1 VSYCHTS
8 PVGLYLGGV
17 GQLVWELE
25 SPFLLAASH
34 CPRRE
39 ARDIQNGPLEAA
51 MIQSVR
57 KILAPIDFSE
67 PSMKALAS
75 AWELAKEVDAVEMHL
90 LYVVTPHH
98 LLGIEALPV
107 GGREIAREASMIEQG
122 DEELAR
128 IKKAELENSNKVIV
142 ATVVGSPAIKIGDYA
157 REQGIDL
164 IVMST
169 HGRTNADSMLVGGTT
184 EKVIRHSTCA
194 VLVIR
199 R

>member
-1 VSYCHTS
+1 
-8 PVGLYLGGV
+8 
-17 GQLVWELE
+17 
-25 SPFLLAASH
+25 
-34 CPRRE
+34 
-39 ARDIQNGPLEAA
+39 

-67 PSMKALAS
+67 PSMKAMAS
-75 AWELAKEVDAVEMHL
+75 AWELAKEVDAAEMHL
-90 LYVVTPHH
+90 IHVVTPHH
-98 LLGIEALPV
+98 LLGIESLPV
-107 GGREIAREASMIEQG
+107 GGREIAREASMIEQS

-142 ATVVGSPAIKIGDYA
+142 ATVVGAPAIKVGDYA

-184 EKVIRHSTCA
+184 EKVIRHATCA

>member
-1 VSYCHTS
+1 M
-8 PVGLYLGGV
+8 
-17 GQLVWELE
+17 
-25 SPFLLAASH
+25 
-34 CPRRE
+34 
-39 ARDIQNGPLEAA
+39 IQN
-51 MIQSVR
+51 VK

-75 AWELAKEVDAVEMHL
+75 AWELAREVNASEFHL

-107 GGREIAREASMIEQG
+107 GSREITREAAMIEQA

-128 IKKAELENSNKVIV
+128 IKKADFENSAKVIT
-142 ATVVGSPAIKIGDYA
+142 AAVVGSPAIKVGEYA
-157 REQGIDL
+157 REHGIDL

-169 HGRTNADSMLVGGTT
+169 HGRTSGDGVLIGGTT
-184 EKVIRHSTCA
+184 EKVLRHSSCA

>member
-1 VSYCHTS
+1 
-8 PVGLYLGGV
+8 
-17 GQLVWELE
+17 
-25 SPFLLAASH
+25 
-34 CPRRE
+34 
-39 ARDIQNGPLEAA
+39 
-51 MIQSVR
+51 MIQSVK

-67 PSMKALAS
+67 PSMKAMAS
-75 AWELAKEVDAVEMHL
+75 AWELAKEVDAAELHL

-98 LLGIEALPV
+98 LLGIESLPV

-128 IKKAELENSNKVIV
+128 IKKADLENSNKVIV
-142 ATVVGSPAIKIGDYA
+142 ATVVGSPAIKVGEYA

-184 EKVIRHSTCA
+184 EKVIRHATCA